1 MRLQPGQHLNQAGVD
16 LARRVGKDIGPF
28 DLVITST
35 TARAFET
42 AIAMG
47 FAVHEQLPGLETLPA
62 GFEDEVDWDAGY
74 VAFTEAMARLPN
86 GAVATYARSMRELH
100 TKIAERLQEGGRAL
114 VISHGGVVEASAV
127 GCVPSGD
134 FEGWPGCDYC
144 EGVRLTYDSGKF
156 TGVALLIVE
165 EALSFHVSSPSTLEA

>member
-1 MRLQPGQHLNQAGVD
+1 MRAIEHRRHSMRHKPGEHLNQTGVD
-16 LARRVGKDIGPF
+16 LARRVGNNIGPF

-35 TARAFET
+35 TPRAFET

-47 FAVHEQLPGLETLPA
+47 FAVNEQLPSLETLPA

-74 VAFTEAMARLPN
+74 MAFPDAMAKFPD

-100 TKIAERLQEGGRAL
+100 IKIAGRLQEGASAL

-127 GCVPSGD
+127 GCLPDGD

-144 EGVRLTYDSGKF
+144 EGVRLTYDGGKF
-156 TGVALLIVE
+156 TGVELLGVG
-165 EALSFHVSSPSTLEA
+165 SS